1 LANTSSAQESLR
13 RCTMHVIIFYILFSL
28 SSFSF
33 VFYNVIYIEKSITLY
48 IVHWHQHARG
58 GSPGGAIHDL
68 YGESTNKTGGRVWIA
83 LYVKKQL
90 KVIFNIPRFTIA
102 YENMTGFFSSSFDRF
117 SRPLQLIHVL
127 SYLHGTT
134 NLHVFPPKSQLKRII
149 FTVITNVNC
158 SIKSFPVI
166 SNLDLSVKL
175 YLVNLIAVVIIGNY
189 SD

>member
-1 LANTSSAQESLR
+1 MANTSSAQESLR

-90 KVIFNIPRFTIA
+90 KVIFNIPRFPLHMKIWLVKKKC
-102 YENMTGFFSSSFDRF
+102 FFSQVHSINLVDHYSWFLFCYTFMEQLYMYFDRKV
-117 SRPLQLIHVL
+117 SLPGLLLQ
-127 SYLHGTT
+127 
-134 NLHVFPPKSQLKRII
+134 
-149 FTVITNVNC
+149 
-158 SIKSFPVI
+158 
-166 SNLDLSVKL
+166 
-175 YLVNLIAVVIIGNY
+175 
-189 SD
+189 